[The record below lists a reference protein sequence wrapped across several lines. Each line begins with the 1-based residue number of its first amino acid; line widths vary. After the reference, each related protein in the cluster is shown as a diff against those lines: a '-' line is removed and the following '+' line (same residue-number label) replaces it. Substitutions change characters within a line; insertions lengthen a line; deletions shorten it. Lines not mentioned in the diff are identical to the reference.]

1 VAVTTTITVTKAPPP
16 GGPTDVTDAYTTSV
30 RKRGMSTEQ
39 LDQIAQVALSGTQL
53 TVLTTMKRPWGG
65 WSCEW
70 EPKRING
77 SSVRVINILYQDY
90 TVFRL
95 CVV

>member
-1 VAVTTTITVTKAPPP
+1 MPA
-16 GGPTDVTDAYTTSV
+16 
-30 RKRGMSTEQ
+30 EQ
-39 LDQIAQVALSGTQL
+39 LDKIAQVALTGNQL
-53 TVLTTMKRPWGG
+53 TVLTTMQRSWGG

-70 EPKRING
+70 EPKRLNG
-77 SSVRVINILYQDY
+77 SALRVINILHQDY